1 MWLAACTTILFESIA
16 HVSGAWYSVGEGV
29 FRLFGL
35 IPLESFLLTFVQ
47 FVYLV
52 LLHEFFVDDKRLHS
66 VRFDRRRSRL
76 FWLLTSLLIIGL
88 FQATVFAEFFLSY
101 AFMGMIIGL
110 VLTLAIAAVSS
121 HRASKKVF
129 EKALLTVVLSIPIFI
144 LYEVLALQN
153 VYTVFANTNEYLLSF
168 TVWGSVVPVEKLVQ
182 LIIMP
187 LFLVVIYELYF
198 DDAK

>member
-1 MWLAACTTILFESIA
+1 MLSKYALYLGLLFYSVAVTICLVLFNAPFITSLLLLYVVPIVWWWHELFPPKSFLYGVMWLATCTTILFESIA

-101 AFMGMIIGL
+101 AFMGMIGL
-110 VLTLAIAAVSS
+110 VLTPIAAVS
-121 HRASKKVF
+121 HRASKSF
-129 EKALLTVVLSIPIFI
+129 EKHTYSCLSSNF
-144 LYEVLALQN
+144 
-153 VYTVFANTNEYLLSF
+153 
-168 TVWGSVVPVEKLVQ
+168 
-182 LIIMP
+182 
-187 LFLVVIYELYF
+187 YF
-198 DDAK
+198 V